1 MDKRRRRTIAVMLS
15 SFLAVLLPTA
25 VRIGATVAD
34 TNSNDEIVILKNW
47 IVKRSDIPPGLW
59 PSR

>member
-1 MDKRRRRTIAVMLS
+1 MDECRRRTIAVMLS
-15 SFLAVLLPTA
+15 SSLVVLLPTA

-34 TNSNDEIVILKNW
+34 TNSDDEIVIVKNW

>member
-1 MDKRRRRTIAVMLS
+1 MLS

-34 TNSNDEIVILKNW
+34 TNSNDEIVIVKNW

>member
-25 VRIGATVAD
+25 VRISATVAD
-34 TNSNDEIVILKNW
+34 TNSDDEIVILKNW

-59 PSR
+59 PTG